1 MRRWGVRSR
10 VTLALA
16 AMVCGF
22 PASASNGLTLIGTGA
37 ESVAMGGADVAVA
50 RDTTALSTNPAG
62 LSQLPGW
69 THDGF
74 VGAAFALDV
83 AHADQ
88 FGNDQNVANWVVPI
102 GGAGVSKQ
110 IQGHD
115 LTLGIG
121 LFAEAG
127 AGNVYNDLTTPFGGK
142 DTLRAQFGVVKVTPG
157 FAWRLCEP
165 LSIGAALNV
174 NYSSLKQ
181 RIFPNTSVV
190 DPANPAH
197 SFFGTSID
205 NASSVRYGGK
215 FGALFKPTSA
225 LSLGL
230 TYAPEVKIPF
240 DNGKL
245 TANLTAL
252 GLGMVRY
259 REAHL
264 TGLALPK
271 EIAGGIAWQ
280 AGAQVLLAFD
290 LMWSNYSH
298 ALKSQSLRASNP
310 DNPAAPPTI
319 ASTAPLNW
327 RDQTVFAGGVAYA
340 FDDAMRVY
348 GGINYGRNP
357 IPAETLNPLL
367 ASIGEWHLT
376 GGFARQ
382 LGELW
387 NLSAALEYLVP
398 KKVTYDNP
406 NLPFGPGAQERN
418 SYLGVTIM
426 LSRRW

>member
-1 MRRWGVRSR
+1 MRRGSVRGR
-10 VTLALA
+10 ITFALA
-16 AMVCGF
+16 MTGCAF
-22 PASASNGLTLIGTGA
+22 PVSASNGLTLIGTGA

-69 THDGF
+69 AHDGF
-74 VGAAFALDV
+74 VGAAFATDV

-88 FGNDQNVANWVVPI
+88 FGNDQNVANWVVPV
-102 GGAGVSKQ
+102 GGAGVSKR
-110 IQGHD
+110 IDGHD
-115 LTLGIG
+115 VTLGIG
-121 LFAEAG
+121 MFAQAG
-127 AGNVYNDLTTPFGGK
+127 AGSIYNDLTTPFGGK

-157 FAWRLCEP
+157 LAWRLFES
-165 LSIGAALNV
+165 LSLGVALNAH
-174 NYSSLKQ
+174 YSSLKQ
-181 RIFPNTSVV
+181 RIFPNTSVA
-190 DPANPAH
+190 DAANPAH

-205 NASSVRYGGK
+205 NASSVRIGGK
-215 FGALFKPTSA
+215 FGALFKPTSD

-245 TANLTAL
+245 SANLTAL
-252 GLGMVRY
+252 GLGMVTY
-259 REAHL
+259 REIHL
-264 TGLALPK
+264 TGFALPK
-271 EIAGGIAWQ
+271 EIAAGIAWQ
-280 AGAQVLLAFD
+280 ASAQALLAFD

-319 ASTAPLNW
+319 ASTAPLDW
-327 RDQTVFAGGVAYA
+327 HDQTVFAGGLAYA
-340 FDDAMRVY
+340 LDDATRVY
-348 GGINYGRNP
+348 GGVNYGRNP
-357 IPAETLNPLL
+357 IPSETLNPLL

-376 GGFARQ
+376 SGFACHI
-382 LGELW
+382 GDLW
-387 NLSAALEYLVP
+387 SLSAALEYLVP